1 MQPESTKGSNV
12 NHLGNFAHA
21 CGPCNHKRS
30 SGNMAVYLEKFPKTS
45 PQVYFNDMIGV
56 VNDGFISLEDIL
68 RMKET
73 IYMQSG
79 RNMNMSQLST
89 NVLRENF
96 PPNKAQEN
104 FDYFIELANNYLI
117 SGRDILWLQQELRK
131 RCGIAVKMTNLKAIF
146 Y

>member
-1 MQPESTKGSNV
+1 MQPESTKGPYV

-21 CGPCNHKRS
+21 CGPCNNKRS
-30 SGNMAVYLEKFPKTS
+30 SQDMAVYLEKFPKTS
-45 PQVYFNDMIGV
+45 PQVYFNDMIGI
-56 VNDGFISLEDIL
+56 VNDGFISLEDLL

-79 RNMNMSQLST
+79 RKMNISSLSSEI
-89 NVLRENF
+89 LRENF
-96 PPNKAQEN
+96 PPSKAQEK

-131 RCGIAVKMTNLKAIF
+131 RCGIAVKMNKLKALF